1 MSHNVDVGIVIL
13 GLSFICLFF
22 CPTKIVW
29 THKNRISIQNAVNTV
44 VLVIAEGLLHAFT
57 IGLRL
62 HHHRFSHT
70 IIVNRD
76 EAREAYSKLFVAFL
90 RVILFASI

>member
-1 MSHNVDVGIVIL
+1 MN
-13 GLSFICLFF
+13 
-22 CPTKIVW
+22 
-29 THKNRISIQNAVNTV
+29 NV

-62 HHHRFSHT
+62 HHHHLFSYT
-70 IIVNRD
+70 IIANQG
-76 EAREAYSKLFVAFL
+76 EAREAYSKLFVAFP